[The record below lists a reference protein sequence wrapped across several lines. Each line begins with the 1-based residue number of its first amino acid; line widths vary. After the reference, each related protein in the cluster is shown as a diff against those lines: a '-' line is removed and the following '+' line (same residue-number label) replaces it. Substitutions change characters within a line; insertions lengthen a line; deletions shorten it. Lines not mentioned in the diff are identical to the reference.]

1 MLSLKCLEQRSYMV
15 VSIAKSVYFSAA
27 LKASNNTLHEV
38 FEAALLV
45 SFRSTNIAP
54 VSRNSTQLQHAHLVS
69 PVHMLEFVMFVGA
82 KMRPALG
89 EGGESEK
96 KQKKKRRKG
105 DVEN

>member
-1 MLSLKCLEQRSYMV
+1 MV

-89 EGGESEK
+89 EGREREET
-96 KQKKKRRKG
+96 KKRKG
-105 DVEN
+105 GKGM